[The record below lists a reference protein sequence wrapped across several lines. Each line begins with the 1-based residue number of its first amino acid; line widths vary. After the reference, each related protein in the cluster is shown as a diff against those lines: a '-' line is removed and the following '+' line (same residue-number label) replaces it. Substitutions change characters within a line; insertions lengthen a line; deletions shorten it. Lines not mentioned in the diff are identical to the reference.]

1 MRQETTS
8 IIDDVRLVQEYW
20 PLFTLG
26 RQALAESDQ
35 YKRAMILADAV
46 EWLASKSQ
54 TPIDD
59 EAVRLITE
67 LFRTPQGEQ
76 LIRWALHKAEGI
88 K

>member
-1 MRQETTS
+1 MRQEKTS

-20 PLFTLG
+20 PLITLG
-26 RQALAESDQ
+26 RQALAESDK
-35 YKRAMILADAV
+35 YRRAMILADAV

-67 LFRTPQGEQ
+67 LLRTPQGEQ
-76 LIRWALHKAEGI
+76 LIRWALHKAEAI
-88 K
+88 Q

>member
-1 MRQETTS
+1 MRQAQTS

-20 PLFTLG
+20 PLVALG
-26 RQALAESDQ
+26 RQALVEGDQ
-35 YKRAMILADAV
+35 YKRAMLLADAV

-76 LIRWALHKAEGI
+76 LIRWALHKVEAI
-88 K
+88 Q

>member
-76 LIRWALHKAEGI
+76 LIRWALHKAEAI
-88 K
+88 Q